1 MGKKKRVTAAVISLL
16 ITVFLLYVLAKQVSL
31 REIFRIFTIIPA
43 MTIILS
49 FTLYLGIFLFRALR
63 FYVLLDRSVSMRRL
77 LNIVAV
83 HTLMGSTIPLRAGEL
98 SYIYLVK
105 KFGTKGAK
113 GLATLI
119 ISRIADVLVLALFF
133 LIILPHISQSFLPKG
148 IQAVI
153 GIILLLSIGVLTLIV
168 VFKKKF
174 LMVIEAAFS
183 RFRMGRTRP
192 FLWIKTNLIATLDGF
207 DVMKHK
213 AALGATFLSTLAI
226 WLLSFSLF
234 YLLVSS
240 IHLPLSFWQV
250 AFLVVFLVFLPL
262 LPIYGIGGFGT
273 TEAAT
278 TLVLLIFGVGK
289 EQAILSS
296 FVLHII
302 SFLFTLV
309 AGLIGFLLYTKQVVH
324 HESKINPS

>member
-1 MGKKKRVTAAVISLL
+1 MGKKKRAIAAVISLF
-16 ITVFLLYVLAKQVSL
+16 ITIFLLYFLVKQVSL

-43 MTIILS
+43 TTIILS
-49 FTLYLGIFLFRALR
+49 FALYLGIFLFRALR
-63 FYVLLDRSVSMRRL
+63 FYVLLDGSVPMRKL

-83 HTLMGSTIPLRAGEL
+83 HTLIGSTIPLRVGEL

-119 ISRIADVLVLALFF
+119 ISRIADVMVLSLFS
-133 LIILPHISQSFLPKG
+133 LIILPHINQASLPKG
-148 IQAVI
+148 MQATI
-153 GIILLLSIGVLTLIV
+153 SIILLLLIAVLVLIV

-174 LMVIEAAFS
+174 LHFIEDAFS
-183 RFRMGRTRP
+183 RFRIGRTRP
-192 FLWIKTNLIATLDGF
+192 FLWVKTNIIATLDGF

-213 AALGATFLSTLAI
+213 GALGATFLSTFAI
-226 WLLSFSLF
+226 WFLSFSLF
-234 YLLVSS
+234 YLLVIS
-240 IHLPLSFWQV
+240 INLPLSFWQV

-278 TLVLLIFGVGK
+278 ALVLLIFGIGK

-296 FVLHII
+296 FVLHLI
-302 SFLFTLV
+302 SFLYTLV
-309 AGLIGFLLYTKQVVH
+309 AGLIGLLLYTRQAIH
-324 HESKINPS
+324 HENKINPP